1 MRILYVYDGEWPRNA
16 TRPTKQ
22 TRSLVRAGH
31 QVLLIARNQLRQA
44 RRETNQWMTVVR
56 LPSVGIGW
64 LNRILNFPYFFN
76 PVWLQGIWK
85 AGRDFRAD
93 CILVRDLPLALTSI
107 WAGKLLGIPV
117 HYDMAEVYP
126 EFLRSLWQ
134 FDELGGLDHLIRNP
148 RAAELIERLVLP
160 RVRSVFVVSEES
172 RARCLR
178 LGVPDDRLF
187 LVGNTPED
195 VEALIAP
202 HVEPPELADLR
213 GRPKL
218 LFVGTLI
225 GDRGVGVAVQA
236 MPAILRARPDTVL
249 VVVGDG
255 PERERIAATARELGV
270 EHCVRLVGWRNHAD
284 LPGFYQHA
292 DIGLLPFLDGSHVR
306 ITFANKLFDYM
317 AVGLAVLAADL
328 PPMRRILQET
338 DSGVLFPPGDPG
350 ALASAAVELLR
361 DPDRRRA
368 LGQHGQQAVLTEY
381 RWSVDEQRLL
391 AAFGPSPAVARDL
404 LPGARPVDITR

>member
-1 MRILYVYDGEWPRNA
+1 
-16 TRPTKQ
+16 
-22 TRSLVRAGH
+22 
-31 QVLLIARNQLRQA
+31 
-44 RRETNQWMTVVR
+44 
-56 LPSVGIGW
+56 
-64 LNRILNFPYFFN
+64 
-76 PVWLQGIWK
+76 
-85 AGRDFRAD
+85 
-93 CILVRDLPLALTSI
+93 
-107 WAGKLLGIPV
+107 
-117 HYDMAEVYP
+117 
-126 EFLRSLWQ
+126 
-134 FDELGGLDHLIRNP
+134 
-148 RAAELIERLVLP
+148 
-160 RVRSVFVVSEES
+160 
-172 RARCLR
+172 
-178 LGVPDDRLF
+178 
-187 LVGNTPED
+187 VGNTPED

>member
-1 MRILYVYDGEWPRNA
+1 MRILYVYDGDWPRNA

-22 TRSLVRAGH
+22 TRSLARAGH
-31 QVLLIARNQLRQA
+31 QVRLIARNELRKP
-44 RRETNQWMTVVR
+44 RRESNDWMTVVR
-56 LPSVGIGW
+56 LPSVGPRW
-64 LNRILNFPYFFN
+64 LNRVVNFPYFFN
-76 PVWLQGIWK
+76 PFWIYGIWK
-85 AGRDFRAD
+85 AARDFHAE

-107 WAGKLLGIPV
+107 WAGKFLGIPV

-126 EFLRSLWQ
+126 EFLRSLWE
-134 FDELGGLDHLIRNP
+134 FDEMGWMDHLVRNP

-172 RARCLR
+172 RERCRR
-178 LGVPDDRLF
+178 LGVPDDRLV
-187 LVGNTPED
+187 LVGNTPDD
-195 VEALIAP
+195 VEMLIAP
-202 HVEPPELADLR
+202 HPEPPELADLR
-213 GRPKL
+213 ERPKL

-225 GDRGVGVAVQA
+225 GDRGVVVAVQA
-236 MPAILRARPDTVL
+236 MPAILRAVPEAVL
-249 VVVGDG
+249 VIVGDG
-255 PERERIAATARELGV
+255 PERERIAATARDLGV
-270 EHCVRLVGWRNHAD
+270 ADQVRLVGWRNHAD
-284 LPGFYQHA
+284 LPGFYSHA

-338 DSGVLFPPGDPG
+338 DAGVLFPPGDPE
-350 ALASAAVELLR
+350 ALATAAVDLLR
-361 DPDRRRA
+361 DPARRRG

-391 AAFGPSPAVARDL
+391 AAFNPSSWAVPDL
-404 LPGARPVDITR
+404 LPGANPVDITP